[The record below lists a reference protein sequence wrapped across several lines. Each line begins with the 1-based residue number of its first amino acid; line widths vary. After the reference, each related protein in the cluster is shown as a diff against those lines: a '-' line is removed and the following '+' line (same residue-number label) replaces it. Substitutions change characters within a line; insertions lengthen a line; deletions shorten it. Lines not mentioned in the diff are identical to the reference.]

1 MLERMIQFLSV
12 SKRNIKPALKDKV
25 ASYERQIKRFV
36 NMHMPRKPVQQ
47 GQLPQPQMQPV
58 KQQSSQN
65 GNLAINR
72 GDWRALHPPGSRQ
85 KNVNTLLETLKK
97 HVPYSGEEGIEE
109 LMRIAV
115 SFEELIFNTA
125 KNQISSEDD
134 RSSTIV
140 NGDGPREAFLSVL
153 VMNVSELWWIRMN
166 RWLVI
171 RWCFKARATS
181 KLQRLSEHLM
191 DNNNWRLSIPNGE
204 SAAINNG
211 EWRKQLPPD
220 SRQKIVNKIMEILS
234 RHLPQSGPEGINELM
249 RIAARFEEKI
259 FSGAVNQT
267 DYLRKISMKML
278 AMETK
283 SQNAAGS
290 SATTPAANNTT
301 SMDSIPANQGQL
313 LPGTLPNNQSQAP
326 QPLMS
331 QTIQSNTASGMAG
344 STGLPSSIPPV
355 SSIGNDNV
363 TSVVNQNSN
372 MQNVAGV
379 LQDSSGQHGLSSNML
394 SGSHRQM
401 LRRPHTM
408 SSQQQQLL
416 RQNFRSGNFSNPNS
430 VLPSQIHPGS
440 TTSAT
445 QPSAVS
451 SAPLQGL
458 HTNQQSSPQVSAQSS
473 LLRQHPQSQQASVIH
488 QQQTSLPQQSISPQ
502 QQAQLMRQQAS
513 NSSVIQQRQMMGQHV
528 VGAMQ
533 QQHQQ
538 RLLNQQNNTM
548 NMQQQQNQHPPA
560 QQQFISQQNSLHQQ
574 QPLGIQSNVAGL
586 QQPQQQ
592 LLSSQTNQQS
602 VHMLS
607 QPTAALQRTHQAGH
621 GLFPSQGQQSQN
633 QPSQQQMMP
642 LQSHHQQLQQPN
654 LLQQDVQ
661 QRLQSSGQV
670 TGSLLP
676 PQNVVDQ
683 QRQLYQSQR
692 TLPEMPSSS
701 VDSTAQT
708 ENANGVDW
716 QEEIKIMK
724 DAYLPDVTE
733 IYQRVIAKLQQ
744 IGNTEEESS
753 IFWGRRNRRAHENCC
768 QLRGVDFQHRKKSE
782 SAAMNNGEWRNQ
794 LPPDSRQKIA
804 NKMNT

>member
-1 MLERMIQFLSV
+1 
-12 SKRNIKPALKDKV
+12 
-25 ASYERQIKRFV
+25 
-36 NMHMPRKPVQQ
+36 
-47 GQLPQPQMQPV
+47 
-58 KQQSSQN
+58 
-65 GNLAINR
+65 
-72 GDWRALHPPGSRQ
+72 
-85 KNVNTLLETLKK
+85 
-97 HVPYSGEEGIEE
+97 
-109 LMRIAV
+109 
-115 SFEELIFNTA
+115 
-125 KNQISSEDD
+125 
-134 RSSTIV
+134 
-140 NGDGPREAFLSVL
+140 
-153 VMNVSELWWIRMN
+153 
-166 RWLVI
+166 
-171 RWCFKARATS
+171 
-181 KLQRLSEHLM
+181 M

-313 LPGTLPNNQSQAP
+313 LPGTLPNNQSQPP

-331 QTIQSNTASGMAG
+331 QTIQSNTASGITG

-430 VLPSQIHPGS
+430 LLPSQIQPGS
-440 TTSAT
+440 TTTAT

-473 LLRQHPQSQQASVIH
+473 LLRQHPQSQQASGIH

-502 QQAQLMRQQAS
+502 QQAQMMRHQAS

-692 TLPEMPSSS
+692 TLPEMPSCMLFLHPCEYFS
-701 VDSTAQT
+701 
-708 ENANGVDW
+708 
-716 QEEIKIMK
+716 
-724 DAYLPDVTE
+724 
-733 IYQRVIAKLQQ
+733 
-744 IGNTEEESS
+744 
-753 IFWGRRNRRAHENCC
+753 F
-768 QLRGVDFQHRKKSE
+768 
-782 SAAMNNGEWRNQ
+782 
-794 LPPDSRQKIA
+794 
-804 NKMNT
+804 

>member
-1 MLERMIQFLSV
+1 
-12 SKRNIKPALKDKV
+12 
-25 ASYERQIKRFV
+25 
-36 NMHMPRKPVQQ
+36 
-47 GQLPQPQMQPV
+47 
-58 KQQSSQN
+58 
-65 GNLAINR
+65 
-72 GDWRALHPPGSRQ
+72 
-85 KNVNTLLETLKK
+85 
-97 HVPYSGEEGIEE
+97 
-109 LMRIAV
+109 
-115 SFEELIFNTA
+115 
-125 KNQISSEDD
+125 
-134 RSSTIV
+134 
-140 NGDGPREAFLSVL
+140 
-153 VMNVSELWWIRMN
+153 
-166 RWLVI
+166 
-171 RWCFKARATS
+171 
-181 KLQRLSEHLM
+181 M

-283 SQNAAGS
+283 SQNAAGP

-301 SMDSIPANQGQL
+301 SMDSIPANRGQL

-331 QTIQSNTASGMAG
+331 QTIQSNTAFGMAG

-430 VLPSQIHPGS
+430 LLPSQIQPGS

-502 QQAQLMRQQAS
+502 RQQAS

-716 QEEIKIMK
+716 QEEVYQKIKIMK

-744 IGNTEEESS
+744 VKYLSENLYEFNAKLVRHCKRKAYNFGVLKTISPKDALEARMDSLSQQQRSEQFNKLKQFKIMVERMIQFLSVS
-753 IFWGRRNRRAHENCC
+753 KRNIVPA
-768 QLRGVDFQHRKKSE
+768 LRDRVAYYEKQIVDFLNMHRPRKLVQQGKLPQPQMQPVKQQS
-782 SAAMNNGEWRNQ
+782 SQNGNLAINTVDWRT
-794 LPPDSRQKIA
+794 LHPPASRQKNANTLLETLKKHVPYSGEEGIEELKRIA
-804 NKMNT
+804 VSFEELIFNTAKNQMDYFCKISLKMQSMEEGS